1 MALIT
6 IFIVDNN
13 PGFINAAKQYLLANE
28 NISIIGFAISG
39 KEALDHLKRLSPDI
53 VLVDYVMEE
62 FNGIETTKAIK
73 SSTTPPKVIMVTQ
86 HEIADYKIKSLEAGA
101 DGFIRKSEFG
111 TTIFP
116 LIEQLLNENI
126 VTS

>member
-1 MALIT
+1 
-6 IFIVDNN
+6 
-13 PGFINAAKQYLLANE
+13 
-28 NISIIGFAISG
+28 
-39 KEALDHLKRLSPDI
+39 
-53 VLVDYVMEE
+53 
-62 FNGIETTKAIK
+62 
-73 SSTTPPKVIMVTQ
+73 MVTQ